1 MKKLVLMVMAGVM
14 GAALLAGCGSS
25 KKDETAAEAT
35 TESVPEQITVDY
47 STGLNEDGTLANV
60 NAADYVTVCQYTNLE
75 IPRDQVE
82 VTKDEVQEQIDSLL
96 SSHTT
101 ENEITDR
108 KIKDGD
114 LVNIDYEGTID
125 GTAFDGGTA
134 QGQRLTIGSG
144 TFIDNFEEQLVGKK
158 PGEEVDVTVTF
169 PEDYAQAD
177 LAGKEAVF
185 KVKINSIIETVTPE
199 LTDEFVKENYEAS
212 QGVATVKELKKKIKT
227 QLQDSKYTNYLWN
240 YLLENSTF
248 KTKLET
254 IDSSFSSKVST
265 WHAKQADVD
274 EYEIS
279 SSRTMASIL
288 ELLEKGDLLL
298 LPVDSS
304 GKAFGSLK
312 FVKNSDDSYTIT
324 MSKDTNVSLRT
335 AKEIADGKSGT
346 SSDGKSEGKSDSGDS
361 GESSGSGKSN
371 SVAKSQKTADSVV
384 LPLYGAMGSI
394 STLLFGAFAVLRKKF
409 RG

>member
-199 LTDEFVKENYEAS
+199 LTDEFVKENYETS
-212 QGVATVKELKKKIKT
+212 QGVATVKELKKKTKT

-248 KTKLET
+248 KEIPADVVNPFVDVY
-254 IDSSFSSKVST
+254 IDSMKSQLAMYGYNFEDYLKSQNIDGEDALKEKYYSTAEESVKVYLIADAI
-265 WHAKQADVD
+265 AKEQDLKATDEDIKTMLQVDNID
-274 EYEIS
+274 EYVEQYTKAYLNRYALNELVIKKIRET
-279 SSRTMASIL
+279 SREVEPATTEAAQTS
-288 ELLEKGDLLL
+288 ETE
-298 LPVDSS
+298 
-304 GKAFGSLK
+304 AA
-312 FVKNSDDSYTIT
+312 TEEA
-324 MSKDTNVSLRT
+324 DTEAEET
-335 AKEIADGKSGT
+335 Q
-346 SSDGKSEGKSDSGDS
+346 SE
-361 GESSGSGKSN
+361 EE
-371 SVAKSQKTADSVV
+371 
-384 LPLYGAMGSI
+384 
-394 STLLFGAFAVLRKKF
+394 
-409 RG
+409 

>member
-248 KTKLET
+248 KEIPADVVNPFVDVY
-254 IDSSFSSKVST
+254 IDSMKSQLAMYGYNFEDYLKSQNIDGEDALKEKYYSTAEESVKVYLI
-265 WHAKQADVD
+265 ADVISKEQDLKATDEDIKTMLQVDNID
-274 EYEIS
+274 EYVEQYTKAYLNRYALNELVIKKIRET
-279 SSRTMASIL
+279 SREVEPATTEAAQTS
-288 ELLEKGDLLL
+288 ETE
-298 LPVDSS
+298 
-304 GKAFGSLK
+304 AA
-312 FVKNSDDSYTIT
+312 TEEA
-324 MSKDTNVSLRT
+324 DTEAEET
-335 AKEIADGKSGT
+335 Q
-346 SSDGKSEGKSDSGDS
+346 SE
-361 GESSGSGKSN
+361 EE
-371 SVAKSQKTADSVV
+371 
-384 LPLYGAMGSI
+384 
-394 STLLFGAFAVLRKKF
+394 
-409 RG
+409 

>member
-248 KTKLET
+248 KEIPADVVNPFVDVY
-254 IDSSFSSKVST
+254 IDSMKSQLAMYGYNFEDYLKSQNIDGEDALKEKYYSTAEESVKVYLIADAI
-265 WHAKQADVD
+265 AKEQDLKATDEDIKTMLQVDNID
-274 EYEIS
+274 EYVEQYTKAYLNRYALNELVIKKIRET
-279 SSRTMASIL
+279 SREVEPATTEAAQTS
-288 ELLEKGDLLL
+288 ETE
-298 LPVDSS
+298 
-304 GKAFGSLK
+304 AA
-312 FVKNSDDSYTIT
+312 TEEA
-324 MSKDTNVSLRT
+324 DTE
-335 AKEIADGKSGT
+335 AEEPQ
-346 SSDGKSEGKSDSGDS
+346 SE
-361 GESSGSGKSN
+361 EE
-371 SVAKSQKTADSVV
+371 
-384 LPLYGAMGSI
+384 
-394 STLLFGAFAVLRKKF
+394 
-409 RG
+409 